1 MISSELPVGEPGR
14 FQIDLVGPDGG
25 NPNGYFAFSLN
36 AVELYS
42 GWVEPRILLNK
53 ARRWVKKAVQSVK
66 TTTVLTIKSLH
77 SDNDSAFIN
86 EPLQAWCRL
95 EGSAFSGG
103 RPYHSND
110 TCDVEQKNCN
120 IVREAL
126 GYWTDHHRRACSPR
140 GDRDSLRSP
149 MLPALEL
156 GSCAEQKMSIDY
168 AIDYAIPGSVRNTV
182 TLMCE
187 VTGVCSNDLLELIT
201 NTW

>member
-1 MISSELPVGEPGR
+1 M
-14 FQIDLVGPDGG
+14 
-25 NPNGYFAFSLN
+25 
-36 AVELYS
+36 
-42 GWVEPRILLNK
+42 EPRILLNK

-77 SDNDSAFIN
+77 SDNDGVFIK

-126 GYWTDHHRRACSPR
+126 GYWTDHHR
-140 GDRDSLRSP
+140 
-149 MLPALEL
+149 EH
-156 GSCAEQKMSIDY
+156 
-168 AIDYAIPGSVRNTV
+168 VRLAV
-182 TLMCE
+182 TEIL
-187 VTGVCSNDLLELIT
+187 
-201 NTW
+201 